1 MTSPS
6 PGVALQPAAVALAGR
21 HRLRPWEVIPWVLA
35 LGFYFAFPKHL
46 GFGTEL
52 LVTILFAL
60 SLDLVLGYAGIVT
73 LGHAAFFGAG
83 AYMVGM
89 LAKHGIWN
97 EPITSLILAAVV
109 AARIRLVIEI
119 GRAHV

>member
-6 PGVALQPAAVALAGR
+6 PGVALQPAAAALAGR

-83 AYMVGM
+83 AYTVGM

-97 EPITSLILAAVV
+97 EPITSLIL
-109 AARIRLVIEI
+109 EI
-119 GRAHV
+119 GRASCRERV